1 MPRWDEAFEM
11 ATSSS
16 APPGWGLQMPLE
28 LHGGFGGFFAPPGT
42 KKTCLALTQ
51 QQSCWEA
58 LNQLRGGTAPDLPL
72 PSLQHP
78 YLVHN

>member
-28 LHGGFGGFFAPPGT
+28 LHGGVLLFFFPSWGKETLLGPDPTAELLG
-42 KKTCLALTQ
+42 
-51 QQSCWEA
+51 SCEPA
-58 LNQLRGGTAPDLPL
+58 
-72 PSLQHP
+72 
-78 YLVHN
+78 

>member
-28 LHGGFGGFFAPPGT
+28 LHGGVLLLFFFFYPGA
-42 KKTCLALTQ
+42 KKPCLALTR

-58 LNQLRGGTAPDLPL
+58 VNQLRGGTAPDAPCLPCNK
-72 PSLQHP
+72 PT
-78 YLVHN
+78 